1 MNPMDERL
9 DDEFLRLAHQRLLS
23 PRIIEERM
31 TVLLRQG
38 HISKWF
44 SGIGQEAVSV
54 GSVLALDAN
63 DYILPTHRNLGV
75 FTTRDVDLDKLFA
88 QLLGQRDGFTNGRD
102 RSFHFG
108 DLSHRIVGMISHLG
122 SMLPVA
128 CGLGLAAQME
138 GHQSLALAFL
148 GDGAS
153 SEGDVHEAMNLASVW
168 SLPVIFMIENN
179 QYALST
185 PTRQQYACASLADR
199 AMGYGM
205 PGTRIDGND
214 INAVYNAVKQAA
226 ERARKGDGPSVIEA
240 VTFRMRGHEET
251 SGVGYVPKEL
261 LTTWSEQD
269 PIARVEAELVRRG
282 LESADSLSLTK
293 DAIRRRIYSQL
304 DSRLESTT
312 WHSAAIN
319 ETDAVYAKHEPA
331 PPEPSPGKTKKR
343 YIDAIAEALSQ
354 QMEADPRTIL
364 LGQDIAEYG
373 GVFKVTDGLVE
384 VYGEARVR
392 NTPIIESGA
401 IGCALGLALAGYR
414 PMVEMQFAD
423 FIACG
428 FNQIINNLAPT
439 HYRWGAPVPVVIRA
453 PQGGGVGAGPFH
465 SQCIES
471 YFASVPGLK
480 IVAPAS
486 PFDAKGLLLEAFAD
500 PNPVLFLEHKK
511 LYRTMTDAV
520 PEQPYRVPFGRAR
533 TIESGTDLTI
543 VTYGLGVHWAVEAAA
558 RFRAQNT
565 HIEVIDLRSLKPWDR
580 VTVFESV
587 KRTGRALVLTE
598 GTLTGGF
605 GGELAAEMSA
615 ECFEWLDAPVRRI
628 ASLDTPVPFAATLE
642 QSFLPVGR
650 IDEEIERLLRY

>member
-1 MNPMDERL
+1 MNQLGHHL
-9 DDEFLRLAHQRLLS
+9 DDQFLVRAHRRLLM

-54 GSVLALDAN
+54 GAVLALDDD
-63 DYILPTHRNLGV
+63 DYILPTHRNLGI
-75 FTTRDVDLDKLFA
+75 FTTRDVDLDKLFS
-88 QLLGQRDGFTNGRD
+88 QLLGQSDGFTRGRD

-128 CGLGLAAQME
+128 CGLGLA
-138 GHQSLALAFL
+138 GKLDGNRGLALALL

-168 SLPVIFMIENN
+168 SLPVIFLIENN

-199 AMGYGM
+199 AIGYGM

-214 INAVYNAVKQAA
+214 ISAVHHAVKQAA
-226 ERARKGDGPSVIEA
+226 ERARSGHGPSVIEA

-251 SGVGYVPKEL
+251 SGVGYVPNE
-261 LTTWSEQD
+261 LTTAWGRQD
-269 PIARVEAELVRRG
+269 PIARVETELLCRG
-282 LESADSLSLTK
+282 LETADSLARTRETMK
-293 DAIRRRIYSQL
+293 RVICSQL
-304 DSRLESTT
+304 DSQLKSDT
-312 WHSAAIN
+312 WHSSRTK
-319 ETDAVYAKHEPA
+319 ELDAVYAAHEP
-331 PPEPSPGKTKKR
+331 PLSEPTPGTTIKR
-343 YIDAIAEALSQ
+343 YIDAITEALAQ
-354 QMEADPRTIL
+354 QMDADPRTIL

-373 GVFKVTDGLVE
+373 GVFKVTDGLFE
-384 VYGEARVR
+384 TYGEARVR

-439 HYRWGAPVPVVIRA
+439 HYRWGASVPVVIRA

-471 YFASVPGLK
+471 YFSSIPGLK
-480 IVAPAS
+480 IVAPAT

-511 LYRTMTDAV
+511 LYRTVADAV
-520 PEQPYRVPFGRAR
+520 PQETYRVPFGRAR
-533 TIESGTDLTI
+533 VVANGTELTI
-543 VTYGLGVHWAVEAAA
+543 VTYGLGVHWAMDATT
-558 RFRAQNT
+558 RFRARNIQL
-565 HIEVIDLRSLKPWDR
+565 EVIDLRSLRPWDR

-587 KRTGRALVLTE
+587 KRTGRALVLSE
-598 GTLTGGF
+598 GVLTGGF
-605 GGELAAEMSA
+605 GGELAAEISA
-615 ECFEWLDAPVRRI
+615 ECFEWLDAPVRRL
-628 ASLDTPVPFAATLE
+628 ASLDTPVPFAAALE
-642 QSFLPVGR
+642 QSFLPIGR
-650 IDEEIERLLRY
+650 IDEEIKRLLRY